1 MLAGLTRIGT
11 RQMVLSDYGRILL
24 RAEAP
29 IQGSPDG
36 YLAKAPERVRSMSK
50 NKQRIMQIVAVI
62 EKGSDGF
69 FSIRSEQKV
78 GRYYFGGY
86 GESVKAAKEDFV
98 VSVKESLEGAA
109 KEGSELPSKVDISFK
124 YDIPSFFNYFD
135 YLNVSKFAEF
145 AGINESRMRA
155 YKSGLAYPG
164 EKTTRKILK
173 AIETIG
179 REISAARFA

>member
-1 MLAGLTRIGT
+1 
-11 RQMVLSDYGRILL
+11 
-24 RAEAP
+24 
-29 IQGSPDG
+29 
-36 YLAKAPERVRSMSK
+36 
-50 NKQRIMQIVAVI
+50 MQIVAII
-62 EKGSDGF
+62 EKGPDGF

-78 GRYYFGGY
+78 GRYFFGGY
-86 GESVKAAKEDFV
+86 GESVKAAKEDFIE
-98 VSVKESLEGAA
+98 SVRESLEGAV
-109 KEGSELPSKVDISFK
+109 KEGTEPPAKIDISFK

-164 EKTTRKILK
+164 EKTTRKIMK

-179 REISAARFA
+179 KEIGAARL

>member
-1 MLAGLTRIGT
+1 
-11 RQMVLSDYGRILL
+11 
-24 RAEAP
+24 
-29 IQGSPDG
+29 
-36 YLAKAPERVRSMSK
+36 
-50 NKQRIMQIVAVI
+50 MQIIAII
-62 EKGSDGF
+62 EKGPDGF

-86 GESVKAAKEDFV
+86 GESVKAAKEDFAE
-98 VSVKESLEGAA
+98 SVRESLEGAV
-109 KEGSELPSKVDISFK
+109 KEGTEAPAKVDISFK

-135 YLNVSKFAEF
+135 FLNVSKFAEF

-164 EKTTRKILK
+164 EKTTRKIMK

-179 REISAARFA
+179 KEIGAARI